1 MKALMILLATLFATS
16 AQGEAAFSWSEF
28 TKRTAAAVRAGE
40 QSALVELQAERRDEP
55 AEPHEW
61 NAYWRAYLNY
71 RAAYLAG
78 EDEPDEERLEACVE
92 TAEQAV
98 ERGENSGESHAL
110 LGLCYGQ
117 LAGTGMMAG
126 MRYGSKAQAALD
138 EALLLAPDNPRV
150 LLAAGI
156 NDLYTPAQYGGDI
169 ERAERRLSDARDRLA
184 GGAANDAESPWR
196 PTWGALDAH
205 GHLAMAYA
213 RLERP
218 GEAIDVLRQ
227 AEASG
232 LQSPWLD
239 GMRSR
244 FEGDASSR

>member
-1 MKALMILLATLFATS
+1 MKALTILLATLFATS
-16 AQGEAAFSWSEF
+16 ALGEATFSWNEF
-28 TKRTAAAVRAGE
+28 TERAAAAVQGGE
-40 QSALVELQAERRDEP
+40 QAALIELQAERRDEP
-55 AEPHEW
+55 VEPREW
-61 NAYWRAYLNY
+61 NAYWRAYLHY

-78 EDEPDEERLEACVE
+78 EDEPDKERLEACVE

-98 ERGENSGESHAL
+98 ESGEDSGESHAL

-184 GGAANDAESPWR
+184 GGAEHVGESPWR
-196 PTWGALDAH
+196 PAWGALDAH

-218 GEAIDVLRQ
+218 GEALEVLRQ
-227 AEASG
+227 AERSG
-232 LQSPWLD
+232 IQSPWLE

>member
-1 MKALMILLATLFATS
+1 MKALTILMAALLATGAM
-16 AQGEAAFSWSEF
+16 GDDAFSWSDFRE
-28 TKRTAAAVRAGE
+28 RAASAVESGE
-40 QSALVELQAERRDEP
+40 QAALIELQAERLDEP
-55 AEPHEW
+55 AEPPEW

-78 EDEPDEERLEACVE
+78 ENEPDKERLEACVE
-92 TAEQAV
+92 AAEQAV
-98 ERGENSGESHAL
+98 ERGEDSGESHAL

-150 LLAAGI
+150 LLSAGI
-156 NDLYTPAQYGGDI
+156 NDLYTPAQYGGDV

-184 GGAANDAESPWR
+184 QDVPERQSEAPWQ
-196 PTWGALDAH
+196 PNWGALDAH

-213 RLERP
+213 RLEQP
-218 GEAIDVLRQ
+218 GKALEIIEQ
-227 AEASG
+227 AARSG
-232 LQSPWLD
+232 LESPWLE
-239 GMRSR
+239 GMRVR
-244 FEGDASSR
+244 FEGRAE